1 MSADAVTTVGDEAA
15 AKWSFRTRTRDGTE
29 ILVRPLRPDD
39 RRREID
45 FIESLSE
52 RTRYLR
58 LLTPLRY
65 LPPHLLDQL
74 MDIDYDRRMALVA
87 TVGRN
92 DDEKFIGIARY
103 GEAGEPGV
111 AEFGITVTDEWQ
123 RRGVATILLRELLK
137 YAAARGWKRMVGL
150 VLPEN
155 YRMLALARNAGFTV
169 KYDPDEHLM
178 RVSCDLAPFA
188 PVANV
193 A

>member
-1 MSADAVTTVGDEAA
+1 MTGSVATPGAKAA
-15 AKWSFRTRTRDGTE
+15 ANWRLRTRTRDGTE

-39 RRREID
+39 RQREID

-74 MDIDYDRRMALVA
+74 MDVDYDKRMALVA
-87 TVGRN
+87 TVGEGEN
-92 DDEKFIGIARY
+92 EKFIGIARY

-123 RRGVATILLRELLK
+123 RRGVATILLRELLQ
-137 YAAARGWKRMVGL
+137 YAAARGWKRMTGL

-155 YRMLALARNAGFTV
+155 YRMLALARNAGFKV

-178 RVSCDLAPFA
+178 RVSCDLTPFMPA
-188 PVANV
+188 ANV